1 MSSSVSRSQILIVA
15 AAALG
20 YFVDLY
26 DIVIFGVVRVTSLS
40 ELGLTGDDGT
50 RWGITLLNL
59 QMIGML
65 AGGFLWGVI
74 GDRMGRRFALLAT
87 ITLYSFANL
96 ANAFVGTVEQYAAL
110 RLLAGVG
117 LAGELGAGV
126 TLIAELLPKNRRGY
140 GTTIIAFLGL
150 LGALTASF
158 SGDLLPWRATYALGG
173 CLGLLVLALRWVV
186 LRESAMFEEQKARG
200 GGQARLLLTRPRL
213 ALRFLAVTAVGVPI
227 WYASALFVNFAP
239 EFGKELGLTTPL
251 AVAAV
256 LRWQSIGLALGSALS
271 GVISEALRSRKRVIG
286 ACLVAMAL
294 LTAVLLLTPGLTA
307 TAYCLLMFAMGLAQ
321 GYWTVFLGIG
331 AEQFGTN
338 VRATVSTSVPNLVRA
353 ATVPVTLVLA
363 ALSPSLGLIPTT
375 LAIGAVV
382 FVLAAVALL
391 SLRETYGIELD
402 YAET

>member
-1 MSSSVSRSQILIVA
+1 MITAAQRSQVLIVA

-26 DIVIFGVVRVTSLS
+26 DIVIFGVVRVASLA
-40 ELGLTGDDGT
+40 ELGLTGDEST

-65 AGGFLWGVI
+65 FGGFAWGVV

-87 ITLYSFANL
+87 ITLYSLANL
-96 ANAFVGTVEQYAAL
+96 ANALVTSVEQYAVL
-110 RLLAGVG
+110 RLLAGIG

-126 TLIAELLPKNRRGY
+126 TLIAELLPRHRRGY

-173 CLGLLVLALRWVV
+173 GMGLAVLALRWAV
-186 LRESAMFEEQKARG
+186 LQESPMFEQQQARG
-200 GGQARLLLTRPRL
+200 GGRARLLLTQPRL
-213 ALRFLAVTAVGVPI
+213 ALRFVAVTAVGVPI

-239 EFGKELGLTTPL
+239 EFGRALGFSAPL
-251 AVAAV
+251 AVADV
-256 LRWQSIGLALGSALS
+256 LRWQSVGLALGSALS

-286 ACLVAMAL
+286 ACLALMAA
-294 LTAVLLLTPGLTA
+294 LTSALLLTPGLSA
-307 TAYCLLMFAMGLAQ
+307 SGYCLLMFAMGLAQ
-321 GYWTVFLGIG
+321 GYWTVFLGTG

-353 ATVPVTLVLA
+353 ATVPVTLALG
-363 ALSPSLGLIPTT
+363 ALSPSLGLIPAT

-382 FVLAAVALL
+382 FVLAALALL